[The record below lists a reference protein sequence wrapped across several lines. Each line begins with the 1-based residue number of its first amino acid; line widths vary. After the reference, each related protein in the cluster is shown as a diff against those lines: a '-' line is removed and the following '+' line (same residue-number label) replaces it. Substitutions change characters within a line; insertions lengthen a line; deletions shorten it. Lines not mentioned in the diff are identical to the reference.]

1 MELCH
6 FSFFFGTSMENTFPF
21 PSPRKDSC
29 FQLEQPPP
37 VTESMNCGTKPR
49 PKVHWHGSMVGEGNG
64 TPLQCSCL
72 ENPRDRGAWW
82 AAVYGVTQSW
92 TRLKRLSSSSSSSS
106 MAQWQTL
113 PANGEDAGDAGLAS
127 EAGRS
132 PGGGNGNALQY
143 SRLSN
148 AMDRAAWQSTAVHG
162 VSKSQTQLSTRAL

>member
-72 ENPRDRGAWW
+72 ENPRDREPFGLPSTGSHRVGHDWSDL
-82 AAVYGVTQSW
+82 AAAAELTYTSW
-92 TRLKRLSSSSSSSS
+92 EECGLLQLAHPDFNWDRNLSIQPKPGDEHRKLVRKRSGNRWLSCG
-106 MAQWQTL
+106 Q
-113 PANGEDAGDAGLAS
+113 AN
-127 EAGRS
+127 
-132 PGGGNGNALQY
+132 
-143 SRLSN
+143 
-148 AMDRAAWQSTAVHG
+148 
-162 VSKSQTQLSTRAL
+162 